1 MCDANLLRWRRVL
14 LRQMLVRTALL
25 RLVLLLGGCA
35 AAAGAATSQPAADPG
50 RESQSQPQSLSQSLS
65 QSQSQLLPQAQP
77 QSQSQSSLSRVQIAF
92 LPDVHFHDV
101 HGDVDAAEPLR
112 EAGSQAGTNT
122 SLLSG
127 AGARPKPA
135 QTQPGQ
141 TQRGQSP
148 PAQTRPGQT
157 APAQQFTGPTL
168 LRTMAAQLQSTRLFN
183 ENYFALKAALDDLVR
198 RQVKLVVLPGDFSD
212 DGQPVH
218 VAGLAALLKR
228 YQLVHGMRF
237 FLTFGNHDPV
247 TPFGQPAGK
256 ADFLGAQGQPLAIY
270 SEGTT
275 ACPAGRLPA
284 DSPQLL
290 CRAAVRE
297 LGYAGLIGQMG
308 AFGVM
313 PQPADLYWE
322 TPFSRALA
330 PYHFKDAKAQAAL
343 NLRQSEICQLPLVA
357 ASTTPASTTPASTT
371 AATAPSATAPA
382 AERPTTKPQHSD
394 KQQPENQHADAQ
406 HLAQQSATAQ
416 PLCAQVPDTS
426 YLVEPL
432 PGLWLL
438 ALDANVYL
446 PKAGGGF
453 SGSGNAGYNALLAH
467 KPYLIDWIADVVAR
481 AKAQQKTLISFSH
494 FPMSAFYQ
502 GQELKLA
509 QLLSDEPAAGN
520 SGALPGKAQLARL
533 PSADTSQTLAAL
545 GLTLHIGGH
554 MHLNNTAFIPAPLAE
569 PQVNCQTA
577 SQADCQVIGKNN
589 GQKAGTGT
597 QLVNVQAPSLAAYR
611 PAYKLLTLENAR
623 EAQLQSIELRDVP
636 GFDQQFGRYQQEWQ
650 QRAKAG
656 LPLWDRAVLDA
667 KNYGELTDWHLREL
681 VRSRFLPKDWP
692 APLRALLQQLNGQQL
707 LLLALSPDAVQVPAG
722 QMPANK
728 MLSSEIPLTALA
740 DTANLSAMLQPHW
753 QSPAG
758 QALAGRLAEQAEK
771 AGLDWS
777 ALARWQGDA
786 LVLDLYRLQ
795 NAGALALADISPARL
810 AQYRFMAAQ
819 LAAAQLAAAKST
831 SATQSTAAAT
841 TSGPKMSAT
850 ADTLAAY
857 SRQKLTL
864 LLEIVT
870 NMAAAPAYDDF
881 RLDLTNGALLSSGKG
896 ENRQSTA
903 G

>member
-50 RESQSQPQSLSQSLS
+50 GESQSQPQSLSQS
-65 QSQSQLLPQAQP
+65 QSQSQPP
-77 QSQSQSSLSRVQIAF
+77 LSGVQIAF

-112 EAGSQAGTNT
+112 EAGSQAGTNM
-122 SLLSG
+122 SPLSG

-135 QTQPGQ
+135 QTQ
-141 TQRGQSP
+141 
-148 PAQTRPGQT
+148 PGQT

-228 YQLVHGMRF
+228 YQLAHGMRF

-297 LGYAGLIGQMG
+297 LGYAGLIGQIG

-343 NLRQSEICQLPLVA
+343 DLRQSEICQLPLVA
-357 ASTTPASTTPASTT
+357 ALPTPASTT
-371 AATAPSATAPA
+371 AATVPSATAPSA
-382 AERPTTKPQHSD
+382 PERPTTKPQHSD

-819 LAAAQLAAAKST
+819 LAAAQAT

-841 TSGPKMSAT
+841 TSGPKMAAT
-850 ADTLAAY
+850 VDTLAAY

-870 NMAAAPAYDDF
+870 SMAAAPAYDDF
-881 RLDLTNGALLSSGKG
+881 RLDLSNGALLSPAKG
-896 ENRQSTA
+896 GNRPSA
-903 G
+903 AR

>member
-1 MCDANLLRWRRVL
+1 MRDANLLRWRRVL

-50 RESQSQPQSLSQSLS
+50 GESQSQPQSLSQS
-65 QSQSQLLPQAQP
+65 QSQSQPP
-77 QSQSQSSLSRVQIAF
+77 LSGVQIAF

-112 EAGSQAGTNT
+112 EAGSQAGTNM
-122 SLLSG
+122 SPLSG

-135 QTQPGQ
+135 QTQ
-141 TQRGQSP
+141 
-148 PAQTRPGQT
+148 PGQT

-228 YQLVHGMRF
+228 YQLAHGMRF

-343 NLRQSEICQLPLVA
+343 DLRQSEICQLPLVA
-357 ASTTPASTTPASTT
+357 ALPTPASTT
-371 AATAPSATAPA
+371 AATVPSATAPSA
-382 AERPTTKPQHSD
+382 PERPTTKPQHSD

-569 PQVNCQTA
+569 PQVNCQTGQTA

-819 LAAAQLAAAKST
+819 LAAAQLAAALAT

-841 TSGPKMSAT
+841 TSGPKMAAT
-850 ADTLAAY
+850 VDTLAAY

-881 RLDLTNGALLSSGKG
+881 RLDLSNGALLSPAKG
-896 ENRQSTA
+896 GNRPSA
-903 G
+903 AR